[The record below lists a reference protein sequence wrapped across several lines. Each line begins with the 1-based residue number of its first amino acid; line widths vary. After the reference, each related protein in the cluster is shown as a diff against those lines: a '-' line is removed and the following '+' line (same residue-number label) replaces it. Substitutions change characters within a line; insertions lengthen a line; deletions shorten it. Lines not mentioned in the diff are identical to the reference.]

1 MAGRKKTVE
10 KSGINQVALTNY
22 FLMSHGQAVNRGTG
36 VKREDDEP
44 DTNRPGLET
53 KKSFGSS
60 SLSSVADENPPTP
73 RRSSRISASVT
84 PAPTV
89 PPPPRTRTF
98 VPLTPPRMPPGR
110 IKGPSPLRS
119 RDKRRR
125 TSPPCYW
132 TADDYCDPSDTDEVP
147 SSQKDDAEPMID
159 DDLETLESIP
169 IFHMSSPSTSLSSV
183 EPPTP
188 AISTP
193 PRPLSPDSKTRHIVD
208 DIRARARANPASTS
222 PTLKRSHSPLDDS
235 DSDSL
240 PDGNFFFG
248 NTAQPHKRRAS
259 STPSPKA
266 VRRSARK
273 SKRPNL
279 SPATIVSSKP
289 KAKPASNPFAALV
302 KQHAARAKREESLPR
317 APDGSRQT
325 IFDVANAALLRDPD
339 ASFDDPE
346 GGSQESNAALNQL
359 AESGFAAEAERVRRA
374 GSTGNIDFG
383 WRMFATEQPTGKMLA
398 ELPHG
403 LEGILTTPL
412 AKKVWG
418 WITFKVHAQGMVL
431 PLSLRHTWPNGFTDY
446 DALAEILNSN
456 LVEIA
461 FSNPSERA
469 ALERVIK
476 WLVELVTLSPTSSRT
491 ARYAQQ
497 QAVCLV
503 RYLEDSDAHDRC
515 AMHAARCA
523 LRAGPPG
530 DGVYLARS
538 ILGELQTEPKYAS
551 TTGHERNS
559 RIWLCAQL
567 LRALAPRAK
576 NIFPVIVVLCLL
588 GLDPALEVGTRSEIA
603 EVVEQCWIT
612 KAKSPES
619 QLSLCQSLFSAFTGL
634 PIQQKRDLVI
644 RVIRGTRPVGVLLC
658 MWLSIAFLDN
668 QGLAGVSPE
677 QYTSH
682 PPLDRINSYT
692 RTIHIT
698 PETDYSDL
706 LHAAQL
712 LDIAMWDIGA
722 LVQAERNAGRSVKYQ
737 AGVPIDST
745 IAEVIGYLT
754 DVHGRILDAR
764 ATDLEKTTTKA
775 YLQTLQVRLG
785 WDLMEAARS
794 GQRKGMNIKELW
806 GKPKPRPC

>member
-53 KKSFGSS
+53 KKS
-60 SLSSVADENPPTP
+60 
-73 RRSSRISASVT
+73 RISASVT

-98 VPLTPPRMPPGR
+98 VPLTPPACLLDVS
-110 IKGPSPLRS
+110 KVLRPCAAA
-119 RDKRRR
+119 
-125 TSPPCYW
+125 TS
-132 TADDYCDPSDTDEVP
+132 AAEHRHLP

-208 DIRARARANPASTS
+208 DIRARARANAASTS

-302 KQHAARAKREESLPR
+302 KQHAAAPNEKSL
-317 APDGSRQT
+317 SR
-325 IFDVANAALLRDPD
+325 
-339 ASFDDPE
+339 

-383 WRMFATEQPTGKMLA
+383 WRVFATEQPSGKMLA

-418 WITFKVHAQGMVL
+418 WITVKVHAQGMVL

-588 GLDPALEVGTRSEIA
+588 GLDPALQVGTRSEIA

-658 MWLSIAFLDN
+658 MWLSIAFLDS
-668 QGLAGVSPE
+668 QGL
-677 QYTSH
+677 T
-682 PPLDRINSYT
+682 
-692 RTIHIT
+692 
-698 PETDYSDL
+698 DL

-754 DVHGRILDAR
+754 DVHGRSVSLVSFYLDAR